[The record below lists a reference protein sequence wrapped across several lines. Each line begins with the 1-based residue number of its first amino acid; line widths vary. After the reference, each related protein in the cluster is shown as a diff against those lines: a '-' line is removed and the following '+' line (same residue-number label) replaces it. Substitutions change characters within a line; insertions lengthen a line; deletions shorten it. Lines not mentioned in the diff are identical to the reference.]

1 MRESLRRHAAR
12 HAATLAIAGLAL
24 STVLSLSPPP
34 ADAGAT
40 SEPIAGEARVIDGDT
55 IQIGETRIRLEG
67 IDAPEAG
74 QTCGR
79 KWVGTWRCGDAAT
92 EHVARL
98 VKDQTVRC
106 EPRGTDRY
114 GRYLG
119 VCSTGDVEI
128 NADLVRRGLAW
139 AFIKYSRAYVEVEAE
154 ARALR
159 IGIWQGDATPPWEYR
174 RRAWDG
180 AADIAPNGC
189 AIKGNVTR
197 NGQIYHMPWSPWYA
211 QIRIEPEKGKR
222 WFCSES
228 DALAAGWRPAMS
240 R

>member
-1 MRESLRRHAAR
+1 MRESLRRLIAR
-12 HAATLAIAGLAL
+12 HAAALAFAGLAW
-24 STVLSLSPPP
+24 STLPILPTV
-34 ADAGAT
+34 AGYKALE
-40 SEPIAGEARVIDGDT
+40 SPIAGEARVIDGDT

-67 IDAPEAG
+67 IDAPETG

-79 KWVGTWRCGDAAT
+79 KWAGNWRCGEAAT
-92 EHVARL
+92 EHLAGL
-98 VKDQTVRC
+98 VKDQPVRC

-119 VCSTGDVEI
+119 VCFAGAIEL
-128 NADLVRRGLAW
+128 NADLVRQGLAW

-159 IGIWQGDATPPWEYR
+159 VGIWQGDATPPWEFR
-174 RRAWDG
+174 RLTWTG
-180 AADIAPNGC
+180 AEQEAPGGC

-211 QIRIEPEKGKR
+211 QIRIEPDKGKR
-222 WFCSES
+222 WFCSE
-228 DALAAGWRPAMS
+228 DEALAAGWRPAMS